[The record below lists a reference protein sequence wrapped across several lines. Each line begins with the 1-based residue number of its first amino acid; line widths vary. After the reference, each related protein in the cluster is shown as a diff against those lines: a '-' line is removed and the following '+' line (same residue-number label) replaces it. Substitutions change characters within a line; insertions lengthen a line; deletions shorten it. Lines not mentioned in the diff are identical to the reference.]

1 MTKKHRSPSYPAV
14 DLGAA
19 IKLVEKLYPAAK
31 HSLGAEVIAE
41 QLGYKGINSAS
52 PYIAALKHFGLLM
65 EESGNGDRMLRLSD
79 RALDIAVDREGI
91 SDQRKRAIKE
101 AALDPALHAELWDK
115 WGRELPPDG
124 EMRRY
129 LERERGF
136 NPNYVGKFIEQ
147 FKATLSF
154 SGLSGDD
161 KITQEQDDEQWRREQ
176 NVETT
181 KDNLDRGEKLK
192 NPPSQKRDEGW
203 SGPIVKFDLPR
214 GNMVEIR
221 LRSKLS
227 PQEFAKLKKIFEL
240 SELAFVADD
249 EDDDEPRER

>member
-1 MTKKHRSPSYPAV
+1 MKW
-14 DLGAA
+14 
-19 IKLVEKLYPAAK
+19 
-31 HSLGAEVIAE
+31 
-41 QLGYKGINSAS
+41 
-52 PYIAALKHFGLLM
+52 
-65 EESGNGDRMLRLSD
+65 
-79 RALDIAVDREGI
+79 
-91 SDQRKRAIKE
+91 AIKE
-101 AALDPALHAELWDK
+101 AALDPALHAELWEK

-147 FKATLSF
+147 FKATLAF

-161 KITQEQDDEQWRREQ
+161 KITQEEDEEQGCREQ

-192 NPPSQKRDEGW
+192 NPPAQKRDEGW
-203 SGPIVKFDLPR
+203 SGPIVKFDLPC

-227 PQEFAKLKKIFEL
+227 PQEFAKLKKISSFQNWR
-240 SELAFVADD
+240 SWTTRAMTMTTNRVAVNHLV
-249 EDDDEPRER
+249 